1 MELIDKYFPGLTE
14 LQRQQ
19 FAALYGLYAD
29 WNAKINVVSRKDF
42 DQLYLRHVLHSLAI
56 AKVCTFD
63 AGARIL
69 DVGCG
74 GGFPSVPLAILF
86 PEAHFTAADSIRKKI
101 TVVGG
106 VAAGLGLRNLDPRC
120 VRVETL
126 QERYDYV
133 VSRAVTA
140 MPEFV
145 RWIWAKIGK
154 GQKGSLPN
162 GILYL
167 KGGDL
172 AEELAQTVCAGI
184 STIFRGSSERSS
196 SRPRK
201 WSIPLKNKFVWQAAR
216 SFPGGCCGRCP
227 RCSCSTMPRRCSF
240 FRRGFAATGS
250 CWRGVFRSSPAA
262 CSRIS
267 TGSPPCGL
275 PPWLPK
281 NWFCWWR

>member
-1 MELIDKYFPGLTE
+1 MELIEKYFPE
-14 LQRQQ
+14 LSDTQRRQ
-19 FAALYGLYAD
+19 FSALYDLYAD

-56 AKVCTFD
+56 ARVCTFD
-63 AGARIL
+63 AGARVL

-101 TVVGG
+101 TVVEG
-106 VAAGLGLRNLDPRC
+106 VAEGLGLANLTPRC

-126 QERYDYV
+126 AERFDYV

-145 RWIWAKIGK
+145 GWVWNRIER

-172 AEELAQTVCAGI
+172 AEELALTGKRWYI
-184 STIFRGSSERSS
+184 YDI
-196 SRPRK
+196 PR
-201 WSIPLKNKFVWQAAR
+201 
-216 SFPGGCCGRCP
+216 
-227 RCSCSTMPRRCSF
+227 F
-240 FRRGFAATGS
+240 FDEEFFETKK
-250 CWRGVFRSSPAA
+250 VVY
-262 CSRIS
+262 
-267 TGSPPCGL
+267 T
-275 PPWLPK
+275 PK
-281 NWFCWWR
+281 

>member
-1 MELIDKYFPGLTE
+1 MHSLLIKYFPELTP
-14 LQRQQ
+14 LQQER
-19 FAALYGLYAD
+19 FAALFGLYAE

-56 AKVCTFD
+56 AKVCSFD

-86 PEAHFTAADSIRKKI
+86 PEARFTAADSIRKKI
-101 TVVGG
+101 TVVEG
-106 VAAGLGLRNLDPRC
+106 VVSALGLENVEPRC

-126 QERYDYV
+126 AERYDYV

-145 RWIWAKIGK
+145 QWVWDKIERGRH
-154 GQKGSLPN
+154 GTLPN

-172 AEELAQTVCAGI
+172 AEELALTRKRWDVHAI
-184 STIFRGSSERSS
+184 SDFFDEEFFET
-196 SRPRK
+196 K
-201 WSIPLKNKFVWQAAR
+201 KVVYTAR
-216 SFPGGCCGRCP
+216 
-227 RCSCSTMPRRCSF
+227 
-240 FRRGFAATGS
+240 
-250 CWRGVFRSSPAA
+250 
-262 CSRIS
+262 
-267 TGSPPCGL
+267 
-275 PPWLPK
+275 
-281 NWFCWWR
+281 